1 MKVWTA
7 AVGIDGEARDGG
19 DVAEITK
26 MFGLSGWFAG
36 MRPIVLWERPTRD
49 LAINTPGPS
58 SPRSAP
64 TSLPG
69 GSSH

>member
-7 AVGIDGEARDGG
+7 AVDADGEARDDG

-36 MRPIVLWERPTRD
+36 MRPIVLWERPTPD
-49 LAINTPGPS
+49 LAINTAWTQLAAI
-58 SPRSAP
+58 SAD
-64 TSLPG
+64 LIA
-69 GSSH
+69 